1 MNSNT
6 TASVLNKVTA
16 DLENTQY
23 STSQRGGL
31 TVTVT
36 DSYIYK
42 TLNINRPIAASNY
55 LLRKDVVG

>member
-6 TASVLNKVTA
+6 AASVLNKVTA

-36 DSYIYK
+36 DGYIYK

-55 LLRKDVVG
+55 LLHKDVVG